1 MWTTILNLAIK
12 LIGLAIDKSTSD
24 REAKKIFLEF
34 VERLGAVGLVQVQ
47 LNSQDMAQV
56 EELRKLRQAAE
67 VKG

>member
-12 LIGLAIDKSTSD
+12 LIGLAIDKSASNQ
-24 REAKKIFLEF
+24 EAKKAFLEF

-56 EELRKLRQAAE
+56 EELRKLRQPSE
-67 VKG
+67 SNG